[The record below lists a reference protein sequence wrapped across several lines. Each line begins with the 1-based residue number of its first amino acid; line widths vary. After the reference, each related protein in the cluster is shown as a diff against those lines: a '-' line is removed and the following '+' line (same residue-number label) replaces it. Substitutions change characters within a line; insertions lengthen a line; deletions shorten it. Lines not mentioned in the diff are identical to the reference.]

1 MAQSLPMT
9 SSPPAKRFDWS
20 NLGLRVAS
28 AVVIGPAA
36 LAAAWVGGW
45 PYLVLIAIGVAMLA
59 IEWGGMSAPVSP
71 TRVAAAVAAAVLVA
85 VFVGYRGHFEWAW
98 GAIVLA
104 SAAAAVIARG
114 VAERPADAA
123 YGVLYIAPAA
133 LCLVWL
139 RETHQGNWWLM
150 MLFAATWGADIG
162 AFAVGSMLKGP
173 KLWPRFSPNKTWSG
187 FFGGLAAATLAAV
200 GVETLPDLL
209 QMYMPNVLAGL
220 RPFQLNVWAAA
231 SIGLAVGLAT
241 MAGDLWESALKRR
254 FGVKDSGDLIPG
266 HGGLLDR
273 VDGLM
278 FAVVVMAA
286 LRLANHLGWGH

>member
-1 MAQSLPMT
+1 MAPSWPMMSLPQ
-9 SSPPAKRFDWS
+9 AKRFDWT

-28 AVVIGPAA
+28 GFVLVPTALYATLGQHQHWVPALSGRREA
-36 LAAAWVGGW
+36 L
-45 PYLVLIAIGVAMLA
+45 PYLLLVSVGAPLLA
-59 IEWGGMSAPVSP
+59 IEWGGMSAPLSPIRVS
-71 TRVAAAVAAAVLVA
+71 AAVTAAVLVS
-85 VFVGYRGHFEWAW
+85 VFLGYEGHFALAW
-98 GAIVLA
+98 LAIPV
-104 SAAAAVIARG
+104 SAAAAALVARG

-133 LCLVWL
+133 LCLIWL
-139 RETHQGNWWLM
+139 RATNQGVWWTL
-150 MLFAATWGADIG
+150 MLFAATWSADIG
-162 AFAVGSMLKGP
+162 AFAVGSVLKGP

-187 FFGGLAAATLAAV
+187 FIGGLVAAMGAGTLMAS
-200 GVETLPDLL
+200 LP
-209 QMYMPNVLAGL
+209 Y
-220 RPFQLNVWAAA
+220 FQLSLWAAA
-231 SIGLAVGLAT
+231 LIGLAVGLAT

-286 LRLANHLGWGH
+286 ARLANHLGWGH

>member
-1 MAQSLPMT
+1 MT

-28 AVVIGPAA
+28 AVVMVPAA
-36 LAAAWVGGW
+36 IAAAWFGGW
-45 PYLVLIAIGVAMLA
+45 PYLVLIAIAVALLS
-59 IEWGGMSAPVSP
+59 IEWGGMSAPNAP
-71 TRVAAAVAAAVLVA
+71 TRVSAAVAAAVLVA
-85 VFVGYRGHFEWAW
+85 IFVGYRGDFIWAW
-98 GAIVLA
+98 GAILLM
-104 SAAAAVIARG
+104 AAVAAVIARG
-114 VAERPADAA
+114 VAARPADTA

-139 RETHQGNWWLM
+139 RQTHQGEWWTL
-150 MLFAATWGADIG
+150 MLFAATWSADIG
-162 AFAVGSMLKGP
+162 AFAVGSALKGP

-187 FFGGLAAATLAAV
+187 FVGGLLAAMV
-200 GVETLPDLL
+200 AGAAMALLP
-209 QMYMPNVLAGL
+209 Y
-220 RPFQLNVWAAA
+220 FQLNIFAAA
-231 SIGLAVGLAT
+231 AIGLLVGLAT

-286 LRLANHLGWGH
+286 LRLANQLGWGH